1 MKRNYV
7 ILTTFILSVV
17 FLSLSYFDSSV
28 SAQRTAV
35 FDSGIISLGQNQ
47 ILRVSIVGD
56 WNGDGRD
63 DIGVRQIRYSQG
75 TCNSD
80 GVCRMSAADQTN
92 MPPLMIASGEA
103 VTMDIAPMPNSA
115 GVRAIVRT
123 GNKQPKI
130 NVMIIDTMTGQVTSA
145 QTGDGLILGNL
156 LN

>member
-17 FLSLSYFDSSV
+17 FLSSYFDLSV
-28 SAQRTAV
+28 KGQRTAV
-35 FDSGIISLGQNQ
+35 FDTGIISLGPNQ

-80 GVCRMSAADQTN
+80 GVCRMFTADQTN

-103 VTMDIAPMPNSA
+103 VTMDIAPLPNSS
-115 GVRAIVRT
+115 GIRAIVRT
-123 GNKQPKI
+123 SGNRRTKI